1 MKPVGIAISIL
12 SLPALGLV
20 TQVEARADA
29 VPWFA
34 NLTAIAIVAL
44 LLTWWLIRITPI
56 WVKIVADA
64 YALRLLASVDEL

>member
-1 MKPVGIAISIL
+1 MKPVGITVSV
-12 SLPALGLV
+12 LGLAGLA
-20 TQVEARADA
+20 TNTWWEAQADA

-44 LLTWWLIRITPI
+44 MLAWWLVRIMPT

-64 YALRLLASVDEL
+64 